1 MPIAGSQNR
10 TPSLQIA
17 FFCPTNNPNF
27 KYIKFTTIENW
38 EKQEMEK
45 NFINC
50 FNTSDLPTEGR
61 HISKCVSFKNFS
73 FSHSYPSN
81 TFWFSCLLQ
90 RFLYFFDPKSVWKI
104 HPFNWQCIGL
114 FSDDINLVIFLA
126 ITDNLQSSSCG
137 QFSGNY
143 VYCQSRVL
151 SWTREAS
158 TGQSEKAGAPKT
170 KSVASPP
177 SIHRMIPSSGCP
189 CSFPLLTLTGY
200 NVVSCQDLKAHTNT
214 AGSDMFW

>member
-1 MPIAGSQNR
+1 MIFPLRDATSQNVLALR
-10 TPSLQIA
+10 IFLFLTLTRQILFDSLV
-17 FFCPTNNPNF
+17 
-27 KYIKFTTIENW
+27 Y
-38 EKQEMEK
+38 
-45 NFINC
+45 
-50 FNTSDLPTEGR
+50 
-61 HISKCVSFKNFS
+61 SKI
-73 FSHSYPSN
+73 
-81 TFWFSCLLQ
+81 
-90 RFLYFFDPKSVWKI
+90 FLYFFDPKSVWKI